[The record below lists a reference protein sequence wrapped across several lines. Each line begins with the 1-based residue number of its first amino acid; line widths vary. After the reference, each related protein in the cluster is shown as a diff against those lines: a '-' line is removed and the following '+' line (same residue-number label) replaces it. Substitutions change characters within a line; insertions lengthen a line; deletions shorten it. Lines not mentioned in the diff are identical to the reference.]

1 MIYVVSDIHGC
12 YDEFCRLLEK
22 IHFSDEDIMYI
33 LGDMVDRGP
42 KPVRLLQDL
51 MGRHNIYPIL
61 GNHEY
66 MAFTI
71 LKKTN
76 VVVTEE
82 NEYTLIKQFGKIER
96 IVEKAGLSF
105 KVPFMESV
113 YTLPKEILLY
123 DLAPSDVI
131 TGDKKT
137 MICDCYVLW
146 QITDALKFSQ
156 TLNSSVGNAE
166 SRIDTVV
173 YNATKSVISS
183 MTQEQVISGRS
194 DLLQDAI
201 IGNIGNSMEQYGI
214 AILEVETIKLDL
226 PNDNKEAVYERMI
239 SERDNIAAT
248 HIAQGE
254 AEAQKIV
261 NQTDKEV
268 AIMISEAEK
277 EAEILRAEGE
287 AEYMRIMSEAY
298 SDPGKADFYA
308 YVRSLD
314 AAKAA
319 LQGEDKTL
327 ILSPE
332 SPIAQIFY

>member
-1 MIYVVSDIHGC
+1 MKKGIITAAIAIAAFALIIV
-12 YDEFCRLLEK
+12 
-22 IHFSDEDIMYI
+22 
-33 LGDMVDRGP
+33 LGSS
-42 KPVRLLQDL
+42 
-51 MGRHNIYPIL
+51 
-61 GNHEY
+61 
-66 MAFTI
+66 
-71 LKKTN
+71 
-76 VVVTEE
+76 VVVTQE
-82 NEYTLIKQFGKIER
+82 NEYTLIRQFGKVDR
-96 IVEKAGLSF
+96 IIDEPGLSF
-105 KVPFMESV
+105 KIPFMESV

-201 IGNIGNSMEQYGI
+201 INNIGTSMEQYGI

-248 HIAQGE
+248 HIAEGE